1 MLFCFQ
7 ILQTNH
13 KISGIGAEFNILYL
27 HSWLN
32 LFLFFFFS
40 LLFFPPSHAS
50 SNLHSY
56 LSDLFL
62 KWWNNIPYSASN
74 MKMTAESKV

>member
-32 LFLFFFFS
+32 LFLF
-40 LLFFPPSHAS
+40 LFFPFSPPVM
-50 SNLHSY
+50 LPLIY
-56 LSDLFL
+56 IPTFL
-62 KWWNNIPYSASN
+62 IFS
-74 MKMTAESKV
+74 

>member
-32 LFLFFFFS
+32 LFRFFFFF
-40 LLFFPPSHAS
+40 LLFFPPVM
-50 SNLHSY
+50 LPLIY
-56 LSDLFL
+56 IPIFL
-62 KWWNNIPYSASN
+62 IFS
-74 MKMTAESKV
+74 